1 MSTPSPSACGKLILL
16 GEHAVVYGR
25 PALGMGVGEL
35 YVEARPGP
43 SPGLTLNAPDWKLRA
58 EAETAG
64 RLGQALRL
72 LEGHFGQAAEG
83 VELYVQSNLPLAAGL
98 GSSAA
103 LAVGC
108 VRALAQK
115 AGRYAE
121 PDAQRAI
128 AHELEGV
135 FHGTPSGIDDT
146 IASYGGL
153 CLFAR
158 AGASHL
164 AQPSLGPALTAQ
176 CRRVLAPL
184 PPLLIGH
191 SGQAH
196 DTRELV
202 LGLRARIATHPSR
215 YEALFTEIEALVW
228 RSLTALAAG
237 DWPALGTA
245 FLKNQA
251 LLDELGVGAQ
261 NVTDMITL
269 ALESGA
275 FGAKLTGAGGGG
287 AVIALIDGEA
297 RARLAQAW
305 RAAGYRVFDELT

>member
-1 MSTPSPSACGKLILL
+1 M
-16 GEHAVVYGR
+16 
-25 PALGMGVGEL
+25 
-35 YVEARPGP
+35 
-43 SPGLTLNAPDWKLRA
+43 
-58 EAETAG
+58 
-64 RLGQALRL
+64 
-72 LEGHFGQAAEG
+72 
-83 VELYVQSNLPLAAGL
+83 
-98 GSSAA
+98 
-103 LAVGC
+103 
-108 VRALAQK
+108 
-115 AGRYAE
+115 
-121 PDAQRAI
+121 
-128 AHELEGV
+128 
-135 FHGTPSGIDDT
+135 
-146 IASYGGL
+146 
-153 CLFAR
+153 
-158 AGASHL
+158 
-164 AQPSLGPALTAQ
+164 
-176 CRRVLAPL
+176 
-184 PPLLIGH
+184 IGH